1 MENKIFDLYELKQEK
16 QLAEEYQGLW
26 ISYAIATPL
35 EKDTVEEKRKKAH
48 LYIWVKKE
56 NKYFYIDLYGNEY
69 LPID

>member
-1 MENKIFDLYELKQEK
+1 MPHEHTLGYILVENKIFDLYELKQEK

-48 LYIWVKKE
+48 LYIWVKRKT
-56 NKYFYIDLYGNEY
+56 NILH
-69 LPID
+69 